1 MLYIMPVTELSVDII
16 PCQDVSLDPI
26 KSTHLQLDDVPP
38 ELLPKHHEC
47 ILKRVRVSACVS
59 ACVCMTVCVAVCM
72 SVSVSVCVC
81 TYTWA
86 CMCVAVGTCMSRVC
100 EYNVVCYIVDPYLKV
115 AIICS
120 ANFSGI

>member
-1 MLYIMPVTELSVDII
+1 MLYIMPITELTVDVI

-26 KSTHLQLDDVPP
+26 KSTHLELDDVPP

-59 ACVCMTVCVAVCM
+59 ACVHDCLC
-72 SVSVSVCVC
+72 SSLCVC
-81 TYTWA
+81 TYTSG

-100 EYNVVCYIVDPYLKV
+100 EYNVVCYIVDLKV

-120 ANFSGI
+120 TNFSGI